1 MSDAPFRILPELTDR
16 NRHFWQGGHDGHLVL
31 LRCRSCGY
39 YLHPPAP
46 VCPRDRSTDVAPE
59 PVSGR
64 ATVASFTV
72 NHHPWLP
79 GVPLPYVIGLV
90 EIVEQAGLRLTTDL
104 VNCEPADV
112 HVGMEVRVVF
122 EHHEDPNGDVWLPLF
137 EPAGGTAGGTAGGD
151 RGPA

>member
-1 MSDAPFRILPELTDR
+1 VTGTPFRILPELTDR
-16 NRHFWQGGHDGHLVL
+16 NRHFWQGGRDGRLVL

-46 VCPRDRSTDVAPE
+46 ICPRDRSTDVGPE
-59 PVSGR
+59 AVSGR
-64 ATVASFTV
+64 ATVASFSV

-90 EIVEQAGLRLTTDL
+90 EVVEQAGLRLTTNL
-104 VNCEPADV
+104 VNCDPDGV
-112 HVGMEVRVVF
+112 RIGMEVRVVF
-122 EHHEDPNGDVWLPLF
+122 EHHADPNGDVWLPLF
-137 EPAGGTAGGTAGGD
+137 EPVGGAGGGD